1 MCSVQFCPVGDTVK
15 AMVDA
20 EAPVSSQERA
30 AEETALLGL
39 FCNLYSLIA
48 ALRVVALL
56 KTHTDEKAHS
66 NMSAAKTPVHDT
78 AQTPHTI
85 ANTRSFITI
94 KFPLFC
100 ILTSFLSIFALMSL
114 ARFKKACRQKQGNK

>member
-20 EAPVSSQERA
+20 DTPVSSQERA

-39 FCNLYSLIA
+39 FCNLYSLTA

-56 KTHTDEKAHS
+56 KLHTDEKAPS
-66 NMSAAKTPVHDT
+66 NMRTATTPVHVT
-78 AQTPHTI
+78 TQIPHTV
-85 ANTRSFITI
+85 TD
-94 KFPLFC
+94 L
-100 ILTSFLSIFALMSL
+100 
-114 ARFKKACRQKQGNK
+114 

>member
-1 MCSVQFCPVGDTVK
+1 MKQDKREIRVCSVQFCPVGDTVK

-20 EAPVSSQERA
+20 DVPVSSQERA

-56 KTHTDEKAHS
+56 KYTQMRKHI
-66 NMSAAKTPVHDT
+66 
-78 AQTPHTI
+78 QI
-85 ANTRSFITI
+85 
-94 KFPLFC
+94 
-100 ILTSFLSIFALMSL
+100 
-114 ARFKKACRQKQGNK
+114 